1 MITPDKIIKVLLI
14 LLLLMLWPL
23 IGGQGGYIRVV
34 SLSEELADI
43 KEQNALT
50 FEENQR
56 LAAEV
61 RSLVR
66 GADAIEE
73 RARYDLNMVRPGE
86 VLFRIQ
92 RPQKVLPGNAIP
104 ADILNDPLYRRSALS
119 YSKTSKSSS
128 GKCYSRRYSERSFV
142 PSRSCYASG

>member
-92 RPQKVLPGNAIP
+92 RPLKVLPGNAIP
-104 ADILNDPLYRRSALS
+104 ADILNDPLYRPAPVTPPA
-119 YSKTSKSSS
+119 KEGEK
-128 GKCYSRRYSERSFV
+128 
-142 PSRSCYASG
+142 

>member
-92 RPQKVLPGNAIP
+92 RRQKVLPGNAIP
-104 ADILNDPLYRRSALS
+104 ADILNDPLYRPAPVTPPA
-119 YSKTSKSSS
+119 KEGEK
-128 GKCYSRRYSERSFV
+128 
-142 PSRSCYASG
+142 

>member
-1 MITPDKIIKVLLI
+1 MITPNKIIKVLLI

-104 ADILNDPLYRRSALS
+104 ADILNDPLYRPAPVTPPA
-119 YSKTSKSSS
+119 KEGEK
-128 GKCYSRRYSERSFV
+128 
-142 PSRSCYASG
+142 

>member
-1 MITPDKIIKVLLI
+1 MITPDKIVKVLLI

-104 ADILNDPLYRRSALS
+104 ADILNDPLYRPAPVTPPA
-119 YSKTSKSSS
+119 KEGEK
-128 GKCYSRRYSERSFV
+128 
-142 PSRSCYASG
+142 

>member
-104 ADILNDPLYRRSALS
+104 ADILNDPLYRPAPVTPPA
-119 YSKTSKSSS
+119 KE
-128 GKCYSRRYSERSFV
+128 G
-142 PSRSCYASG
+142 

>member
-50 FEENQR
+50 LKKTNAWP
-56 LAAEV
+56 LKSA
-61 RSLVR
+61 
-66 GADAIEE
+66 
-73 RARYDLNMVRPGE
+73 PWCGE
-86 VLFRIQ
+86 LM
-92 RPQKVLPGNAIP
+92 PLKSAP
-104 ADILNDPLYRRSALS
+104 ATILIWSDPA
-119 YSKTSKSSS
+119 
-128 GKCYSRRYSERSFV
+128 KCSFV
-142 PSRSCYASG
+142 SKDLKKFSREMLFPPIF

>member
-86 VLFRIQ
+86 VLVRIQ
-92 RPQKVLPGNAIP
+92 RPQKVLPGHAIP
-104 ADILNDPLYRRSALS
+104 ADILNDPLYRPAPVTPPA
-119 YSKTSKSSS
+119 KEGEK
-128 GKCYSRRYSERSFV
+128 
-142 PSRSCYASG
+142 

>member
-1 MITPDKIIKVLLI
+1 MITPDKIIKILLFM
-14 LLLLMLWPL
+14 LLLLLWPL
-23 IGGQGGYIRVV
+23 IGGQGGYVRVV

-61 RSLVR
+61 RSLYR

-73 RARYDLNMVRPGE
+73 RARHDLNMVRPGE

-104 ADILNDPLYRRSALS
+104 ADIINDPLYRPAPVTPPAGETVR
-119 YSKTSKSSS
+119 
-128 GKCYSRRYSERSFV
+128 
-142 PSRSCYASG
+142 

>member
-104 ADILNDPLYRRSALS
+104 ADILNDPLYRPAPVTPSA
-119 YSKTSKSSS
+119 KEGEK
-128 GKCYSRRYSERSFV
+128 
-142 PSRSCYASG
+142 

>member
-23 IGGQGGYIRVV
+23 IGGQGGYIREV

-104 ADILNDPLYRRSALS
+104 ADILNDPLYRPAPVTPPA
-119 YSKTSKSSS
+119 KEGEK
-128 GKCYSRRYSERSFV
+128 
-142 PSRSCYASG
+142 

>member
-23 IGGQGGYIRVV
+23 IGGQWGYIRVV

-104 ADILNDPLYRRSALS
+104 ADILNDPLYRPAPVTPPA
-119 YSKTSKSSS
+119 KEGEK
-128 GKCYSRRYSERSFV
+128 
-142 PSRSCYASG
+142 

>member
-104 ADILNDPLYRRSALS
+104 ADILTDPLYRPAPVTPPATEGE
-119 YSKTSKSSS
+119 K
-128 GKCYSRRYSERSFV
+128 
-142 PSRSCYASG
+142 

>member
-56 LAAEV
+56 LTAEV

-104 ADILNDPLYRRSALS
+104 ADILNDPLYRPAPVTPPA
-119 YSKTSKSSS
+119 KEGEK
-128 GKCYSRRYSERSFV
+128 
-142 PSRSCYASG
+142 

>member
-73 RARYDLNMVRPGE
+73 RARYDLNTVRPGE

-104 ADILNDPLYRRSALS
+104 ADILNDPLYRPAPVTPPA
-119 YSKTSKSSS
+119 KEGEK
-128 GKCYSRRYSERSFV
+128 
-142 PSRSCYASG
+142 

>member
-56 LAAEV
+56 LAA
-61 RSLVR
+61 
-66 GADAIEE
+66 D
-73 RARYDLNMVRPGE
+73 
-86 VLFRIQ
+86 
-92 RPQKVLPGNAIP
+92 
-104 ADILNDPLYRRSALS
+104 
-119 YSKTSKSSS
+119 
-128 GKCYSRRYSERSFV
+128 
-142 PSRSCYASG
+142 

>member
-1 MITPDKIIKVLLI
+1 MITADRIIKVLLI

-61 RSLVR
+61 RSLQI

-73 RARYDLNMVRPGE
+73 RARYDLNMIRPGE

-92 RPQKVLPGNAIP
+92 RPQKVLPGNALP
-104 ADILNDPLYRRSALS
+104 ADILNDPLYRPAPVTPPAPES
-119 YSKTSKSSS
+119 
-128 GKCYSRRYSERSFV
+128 V
-142 PSRSCYASG
+142 Q

>member
-61 RSLVR
+61 HSLVR

-104 ADILNDPLYRRSALS
+104 ADILNDPLYRPAPVTPPA
-119 YSKTSKSSS
+119 KEGEK
-128 GKCYSRRYSERSFV
+128 
-142 PSRSCYASG
+142 

>member
-1 MITPDKIIKVLLI
+1 MITPDKIIKVLI
-14 LLLLMLWPL
+14 ALLLLMLWPL
-23 IGGQGGYIRVV
+23 IGGQGGYLRVL
-34 SLSEELADI
+34 SLSDELAEI
-43 KEQNALT
+43 KEQNAQI

-61 RSLVR
+61 RSLAR

-92 RPQKVLPGNAIP
+92 RPQRVLPDSAIP
-104 ADILNDPLYRRSALS
+104 ADILNDPLYRPAP
-119 YSKTSKSSS
+119 
-128 GKCYSRRYSERSFV
+128 V
-142 PSRSCYASG
+142 PTDPKRQTKK

>member
-56 LAAEV
+56 LVAEV

-104 ADILNDPLYRRSALS
+104 ADILNDPLYRPAPVTPPA
-119 YSKTSKSSS
+119 KEGEK
-128 GKCYSRRYSERSFV
+128 
-142 PSRSCYASG
+142 

>member
-43 KEQNALT
+43 KEQNVLT

-104 ADILNDPLYRRSALS
+104 ADILNDPLYRPAPVTPPA
-119 YSKTSKSSS
+119 KE
-128 GKCYSRRYSERSFV
+128 GKK
-142 PSRSCYASG
+142 

>member
-1 MITPDKIIKVLLI
+1 MITADKIIKVLVI

-43 KEQNALT
+43 REQNVLI

-61 RSLVR
+61 RSLQQ

-104 ADILNDPLYRRSALS
+104 ADILNDPLYRPAPV
-119 YSKTSKSSS
+119 TPPSSEAA
-128 GKCYSRRYSERSFV
+128 K
-142 PSRSCYASG
+142 

>member
-104 ADILNDPLYRRSALS
+104 ADILNDPLYRPAPV
-119 YSKTSKSSS
+119 TSPAKE
-128 GKCYSRRYSERSFV
+128 GEK
-142 PSRSCYASG
+142 

>member
-104 ADILNDPLYRRSALS
+104 ADILNDPLYRPAPVTPPA
-119 YSKTSKSSS
+119 KECEK
-128 GKCYSRRYSERSFV
+128 
-142 PSRSCYASG
+142 

>member
-104 ADILNDPLYRRSALS
+104 ADILNDPLYRPAPVSTDPKRQT
-119 YSKTSKSSS
+119 KK
-128 GKCYSRRYSERSFV
+128 
-142 PSRSCYASG
+142 

>member
-1 MITPDKIIKVLLI
+1 MITADRIIKVLLI

-61 RSLVR
+61 RSLQI

-92 RPQKVLPGNAIP
+92 RPQKVLPGNALP
-104 ADILNDPLYRRSALS
+104 ADILNDPLYRPAPVTPPAPES
-119 YSKTSKSSS
+119 
-128 GKCYSRRYSERSFV
+128 V
-142 PSRSCYASG
+142 Q

>member
-1 MITPDKIIKVLLI
+1 MITLRHITYVLTA

-23 IGGQGGYIRVV
+23 IGGQGGYLRV
-34 SLSEELADI
+34 LELTDELEMI
-43 KEQNALT
+43 KEDNLAA
-50 FEENQR
+50 FERNQR

-61 RSLVR
+61 RSLTQ

-92 RPQKVLPGNAIP
+92 RPQRVLPNSAIP
-104 ADILNDPLYRRSALS
+104 ADIINDPLYRPAPVTPPSEAS
-119 YSKTSKSSS
+119 SNSK
-128 GKCYSRRYSERSFV
+128 
-142 PSRSCYASG
+142 PAQ

>member
-92 RPQKVLPGNAIP
+92 RPQKVLPGNTIP
-104 ADILNDPLYRRSALS
+104 ADILNDPLYRPAPVTPPA
-119 YSKTSKSSS
+119 KEGEK
-128 GKCYSRRYSERSFV
+128 
-142 PSRSCYASG
+142 

>member
-1 MITPDKIIKVLLI
+1 MITADRIIKVLLI

-61 RSLVR
+61 RSLQI
-66 GADAIEE
+66 GAAAIEE
-73 RARYDLNMVRPGE
+73 RARNDLHMVRPGE

-92 RPQKVLPGNAIP
+92 RPQKVLPGNALP
-104 ADILNDPLYRRSALS
+104 ADILNDPLYRPAPVTPPAPES
-119 YSKTSKSSS
+119 
-128 GKCYSRRYSERSFV
+128 V
-142 PSRSCYASG
+142 Q

>member
-104 ADILNDPLYRRSALS
+104 ADILNDPLYRPAPVTPPA
-119 YSKTSKSSS
+119 KEGEK
-128 GKCYSRRYSERSFV
+128 
-142 PSRSCYASG
+142 

>member
-56 LAAEV
+56 LATEV

-104 ADILNDPLYRRSALS
+104 ADILNDPLYRPAPVTPPA
-119 YSKTSKSSS
+119 KEGEK
-128 GKCYSRRYSERSFV
+128 
-142 PSRSCYASG
+142 

>member
-104 ADILNDPLYRRSALS
+104 ADILNDPLYRPAPVTPSA
-119 YSKTSKSSS
+119 KE
-128 GKCYSRRYSERSFV
+128 G
-142 PSRSCYASG
+142 

>member
-104 ADILNDPLYRRSALS
+104 ADILNDPLYRPAPVTLPA
-119 YSKTSKSSS
+119 KEGEK
-128 GKCYSRRYSERSFV
+128 
-142 PSRSCYASG
+142 

>member
-73 RARYDLNMVRPGE
+73 RARYDLNMVHPGE

-104 ADILNDPLYRRSALS
+104 ADILNDPLYRPAPVTPPA
-119 YSKTSKSSS
+119 KEGEK
-128 GKCYSRRYSERSFV
+128 
-142 PSRSCYASG
+142 

>member
-56 LAAEV
+56 LAAEA

-104 ADILNDPLYRRSALS
+104 ADILNDPLYRPAPVTPPA
-119 YSKTSKSSS
+119 KEGEK
-128 GKCYSRRYSERSFV
+128 
-142 PSRSCYASG
+142 

>member
-1 MITPDKIIKVLLI
+1 MITPDKIIKVLI
-14 LLLLMLWPL
+14 ALLLLMLWPL
-23 IGGQGGYIRVV
+23 IGGQGGYLRVL
-34 SLSEELADI
+34 SLSDELAEI
-43 KEQNALT
+43 KEQNAQI

-73 RARYDLNMVRPGE
+73 RARNDLNMVRPGE

-92 RPQKVLPGNAIP
+92 RPQRVLPDSAIP
-104 ADILNDPLYRRSALS
+104 ADILNDPLYRPAPVSADP
-119 YSKTSKSSS
+119 KRQTK
-128 GKCYSRRYSERSFV
+128 K
-142 PSRSCYASG
+142 

>member
-1 MITPDKIIKVLLI
+1 MITPDKIIKLLLI

-104 ADILNDPLYRRSALS
+104 ADILNDPLYRPAPVTPPA
-119 YSKTSKSSS
+119 KEGEK
-128 GKCYSRRYSERSFV
+128 
-142 PSRSCYASG
+142 